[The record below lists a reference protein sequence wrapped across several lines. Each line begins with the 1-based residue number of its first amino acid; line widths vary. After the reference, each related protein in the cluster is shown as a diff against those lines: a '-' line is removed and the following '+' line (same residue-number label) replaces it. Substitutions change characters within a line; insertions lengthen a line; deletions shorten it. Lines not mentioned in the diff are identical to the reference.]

1 MVELLEWSFNVTCSV
16 IFLFN
21 DYWGGKIVSFD
32 LLSFLLDS
40 IQTFKAIN
48 VLNDRFFCRCFKET
62 QMLKRYLSRMNEVV
76 FSWAW
81 VLIIIRQH
89 LHISFNLDLFIFS
102 SSCFPFNQVYG
113 VEGRYASALYSAA
126 SKQKSLDAVE
136 KDLKT
141 FGEAL
146 KKDDRWHLF
155 CHSKVNL

>member
-1 MVELLEWSFNVTCSV
+1 
-16 IFLFN
+16 
-21 DYWGGKIVSFD
+21 
-32 LLSFLLDS
+32 
-40 IQTFKAIN
+40 
-48 VLNDRFFCRCFKET
+48 
-62 QMLKRYLSRMNEVV
+62 MNEVV

-81 VLIIIRQH
+81 ALIIIRQH
-89 LHISFNLDLFIFS
+89 LHISFNLDLFIF
-102 SSCFPFNQVYG
+102 PYNQVYG

-155 CHSKVNL
+155 RHSKVNL